1 MREQGSVLRST
12 GPLRLLRPTTPPPLR
27 VVAILV
33 VTVTALLIGSAGF
46 VARWSESH
54 SEAGLGWADTREGLV
69 AVQLE
74 QGGPAEIAGILTGDR
89 LLSMDGQSISS
100 SLVARDRIWLAESG
114 KSMQIVVL
122 RDGHRIT
129 LALVPERAENDLR
142 LFTYLFLVG
151 LLFLVLSTTL
161 VLRLPLGAV
170 GVPYFFLGLVVFV
183 LLVFSPSGRGNTLD
197 WVLYWGD
204 QVARLLLVPVFLQFA
219 LAFSRRRPGFLRR
232 AVVPM
237 LYMPAM
243 ALLGLDLWLVAA
255 DGVYHFADPVAA
267 LEARDRMVLGYLG
280 LGLAIGIVVLAVSYL
295 RTRQD
300 RIRRPVKWLLWGSG
314 LGLGPFVGLYLI
326 PASLGL
332 DVSPW
337 GQISALPLVML
348 PLCFAF
354 AVARYRL
361 TDLELFF
368 KRGVA
373 TVVLAGCL
381 VAVYLGGDILFRLLV
396 PAGAPGVAEVLAL
409 LLAAMLLPRLKAA
422 ITMAVDRLFYQ
433 DRYDHRRTLHEFGNE
448 LNRERRLEPLVAKL
462 ADRVARTLGVGP
474 VTVLVPEG
482 GGDVEVFRAACSA
495 AGDVG
500 GLELPGDSPLARS
513 LERSGSL
520 DLEDLRDPRADLAPA
535 ERFEAASLR
544 YLVPLTVQGALVALL
559 ATGPRRD
566 GGPLNSEDLN
576 LLEAVARHAAVAVQG
591 ARLFGEMRQRAE
603 EIERLKDFNE
613 GILERSQVGILVL
626 DEAGLVVGWNRSMG
640 NLTGIA
646 REESLGQPLDQ
657 VLDSRFAS
665 IVLRTVQG
673 GGDAVMR
680 LYQQPFL
687 AGDAD
692 ERLVNL
698 GLSPLRTAEGG
709 THWVVTVDDVTEEAK
724 KEEALAQQE
733 RLASIG
739 LLASGVAHEVN
750 TPLTGISS
758 YAQMLLDGLPETD
771 PHYDLLKKIESQSFR
786 ASDIANRLLNFS
798 RLDSDSFE
806 VLELNELVEETL
818 SLFEPQMR
826 KSRVFVYRELEE
838 KLSPVKG
845 NRGEL
850 QQVILNLLLNAQ
862 DSMGSEIHI
871 RTTEERLGVR
881 LDVKD
886 NGEGIRPEILGRI
899 YDPFFTTK
907 APGKGTG
914 LGLSITY
921 GIVQEHAGTISVDSK
936 VGGGTCFSVFLPRAR
951 RDRVAAS

>member
-1 MREQGSVLRST
+1 MGEQGSVRRSA
-12 GPLRLLRPTTPPPLR
+12 GPRRLLRPATPPPRR
-27 VVAILV
+27 VTAILV
-33 VTVTALLIGSAGF
+33 VTITALLIGSAGF
-46 VARWSESH
+46 VARWSETH
-54 SEAGLGWADTREGLV
+54 SEVGVGWRESRDGPVV
-69 AVQLE
+69 AQVRQD
-74 QGGPAEIAGILTGDR
+74 GPAENAGIRPGDR
-89 LLSMDGQSISS
+89 LLSLDGETISS
-100 SLVARDRIWLAESG
+100 SLVARDRIWLAEPG
-114 KSMQIVVL
+114 KSIEIIVL
-122 RDGHRIT
+122 RDGHPVT
-129 LALVPERAENDLR
+129 LALVPEQSGDELR

-170 GVPYFFLGLVVFV
+170 GVPYFVLGLVVFV
-183 LLVFSPSGRGNTLD
+183 LLVFSPSGRGNWLD

-204 QVARLLLVPVFLQFA
+204 EVARLLLVPVFLQFA
-219 LAFSRRRPGFLRR
+219 LSFSRRRPGFLRR
-232 AVVPM
+232 AVVPL
-237 LYMPAM
+237 LYTPAVV
-243 ALLGLDLWLVAA
+243 LFGLDLWLVAA
-255 DGVYHFADPVAA
+255 EGVYRFADPVAA

-300 RIRRPVKWLLWGSG
+300 RVRRPLKWLLWGSG

-326 PASLGL
+326 PAALGVE
-332 DVSPW
+332 VSPW
-337 GQISALPLVML
+337 GQVSALPLVML

-381 VAVYLGGDILFRLLV
+381 VAVYLGGGILFRLLA
-396 PAGAPGVAEVLAL
+396 PAGAPGVPEVLAL
-409 LLAAMLLPRLKAA
+409 LLAVVLLPRLKAA

-448 LNRERRLEPLVAKL
+448 LNRERQLEPLVAKL

-482 GGDVEVFRAACSA
+482 DEEVFRAACSA

-535 ERFEAASLR
+535 ERFEAAELR
-544 YLVPLTVQGALVALL
+544 YLVPLTVQGSLVALL

-591 ARLFGEMRQRAE
+591 ARLFGEMRQRAD

-626 DEAGLVVGWNRSMG
+626 DEGGRVVGWNRSMG
-640 NLTGIA
+640 KLTGIA
-646 REESLGQPLDQ
+646 REDSLGLPLDQ
-657 VLDSRFAS
+657 VVDSRFAS
-665 IVLRTVQG
+665 VVLRTLED
-673 GGDAVMR
+673 GGDEVMR

-692 ERLVNL
+692 KRLVNL

-724 KEEALAQQE
+724 KEEALVQQE

-750 TPLTGISS
+750 TPLTGIAS
-758 YAQMLLDGLPETD
+758 YAQMLLEGLSEGD
-771 PHYDLLKKIESQSFR
+771 PQYDLLKKIESQSFR

-798 RLDSDSFE
+798 RPDGHSFE
-806 VLELNELVEETL
+806 VLDLNELVEETL

-826 KSRVFVYRELEE
+826 KSRIFVYRELDQQ
-838 KLSPVKG
+838 LSPVKG
-845 NRGEL
+845 NRGKL

-862 DSMGSEIHI
+862 DSMGSEIRI
-871 RTTEERLGVR
+871 RTAEEHLGVR
-881 LDVKD
+881 LDVED
-886 NGEGIRPEILGRI
+886 NGEGIPAEILGRI

-921 GIVQEHAGTISVDSK
+921 GIVQEHAGTISVDSR
-936 VGGGTCFSVFLPRAR
+936 VGDGTCFSVFLPRAR
-951 RDRVAAS
+951 RDRAVVS